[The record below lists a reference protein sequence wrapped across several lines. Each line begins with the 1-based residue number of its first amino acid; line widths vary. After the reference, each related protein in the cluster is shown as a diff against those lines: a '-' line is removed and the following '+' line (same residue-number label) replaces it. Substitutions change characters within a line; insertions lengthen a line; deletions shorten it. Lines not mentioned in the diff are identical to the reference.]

1 MSVSKIN
8 FNDRQEAYI
17 LVEPISEIDRS
28 DFKTYLDLDSPSFL
42 PCEFEN
48 DKAFTLYYKYG
59 NRRTLKQ
66 FLSRVVRKTEAIAF
80 LKSLTRVYMDAEENH
95 LKTEHILLGINSV
108 FYDEEAQQVS
118 CIYVPVADGVLPVR
132 PLRLFVKEMLV
143 NTVYSDDD
151 DMTLSLIHI

>member
-80 LKSLTRVYMDAEENH
+80 LKSLTRVYGCGRESFENRAH
-95 LKTEHILLGINSV
+95 PSRN
-108 FYDEEAQQVS
+108 QQRF
-118 CIYVPVADGVLPVR
+118 L
-132 PLRLFVKEMLV
+132 
-143 NTVYSDDD
+143 
-151 DMTLSLIHI
+151 